1 MRVTAHR
8 PLILG
13 LSLIG
18 VGLLLLAISPLY
30 VRISNDRAAESA
42 ENLREEITSTWSTAS
57 LVPTQV
63 LDDSALLF
71 IPKIGVWGV
80 PIVAGVDEQA
90 LATGVG
96 RYPTAPPPG
105 QPGNFALAGHRTAN
119 GEPFAD
125 IDELAAGDV
134 VIVRTRDATYRYRL
148 IDDVVV
154 EPDETWVIGDVTGR
168 LDLQAN
174 SSVISLITCSPK
186 WSTDKRWVWW
196 GSLVDE
202 A

>member
-1 MRVTAHR
+1 MRFSANRQTVVGVA
-8 PLILG
+8 LILFG
-13 LSLIG
+13 LI
-18 VGLLLLAISPLY
+18 LLAVPSLY
-30 VRISNDRAAESA
+30 IQFSNQRSA
-42 ENLREEITSTWSTAS
+42 QSANTLREEITSDW
-57 LVPTQV
+57 LEPT
-63 LDDSALLF
+63 LETERDETALLY

-80 PIVAGVDEQA
+80 PIVEGVDDSA

-125 IDELAAGDV
+125 IDELATGDV
-134 VIVRTRDATYRYRL
+134 VLVRTRQATYRYRL
-148 IDDVVV
+148 LDDIVVK
-154 EPDETWVIGDVTGR
+154 PDKTWVIGDVTAR
-168 LDLQAN
+168 LGLPAY
-174 SSVISLITCSPK
+174 SPVISLVTCSPK

-196 GSLVDE
+196 GVLIDD

>member
-1 MRVTAHR
+1 MGLDVWISHAHSASAPATLQTNTCSVKHPQR
-8 PLILG
+8 PI
-13 LSLIG
+13 SL
-18 VGLLLLAISPLY
+18 APHSP
-30 VRISNDRAAESA
+30 
-42 ENLREEITSTWSTAS
+42 T
-57 LVPTQV
+57 P
-63 LDDSALLF
+63 
-71 IPKIGVWGV
+71 
-80 PIVAGVDEQA
+80 
-90 LATGVG
+90 
-96 RYPTAPPPG
+96 APSPG

-134 VIVRTRDATYRYRL
+134 VIVRTRHATYRYRL

>member
-1 MRVTAHR
+1 MRFSANRQTVVGVA
-8 PLILG
+8 LILFG
-13 LSLIG
+13 LI
-18 VGLLLLAISPLY
+18 LLAVPSLY
-30 VRISNDRAAESA
+30 IQFSNQRSA
-42 ENLREEITSTWSTAS
+42 QSANTLREEITSDW
-57 LVPTQV
+57 LEPT
-63 LDDSALLF
+63 LETERDETALLY

-80 PIVAGVDEQA
+80 PIVEGVDDSA

-125 IDELAAGDV
+125 IDELAAGDFV
-134 VIVRTRDATYRYRL
+134 VVRTRQATYRYRL
-148 IDDVVV
+148 LDDIVVK
-154 EPDETWVIGDVTGR
+154 PDKTWVVGDVTAR
-168 LDLQAN
+168 LGLPAN
-174 SSVISLITCSPK
+174 SAVISLVTCSPK

-196 GSLVDE
+196 GVLVDD